1 MASNGHDH
9 DAGPMRRRGLLRCSV
24 RVAVAS
30 AGLFLVSAPEAR
42 AQAAGG
48 RMALVVGNG
57 AYAHTAALANPVN
70 DADDVGAALEGLGF
84 SVRIRKNLDRA
95 ALYDEVA
102 AFGRRSA
109 ASEISVLFYAG
120 HGIEVNGTSYLV
132 PVDARLATD
141 TDTHQAMPLDD
152 VQARIG
158 GAGLR
163 LVILDA
169 CRDNPLATR
178 MRLSDPTR
186 SFSRGG
192 LGALRSEQLGGTLV
206 WYAASAG
213 ETVPDGGV
221 GARNSPFTRALLT
234 HLADPVEVGTMFVRV
249 TNTVY
254 RATGGRQEPTAYGS
268 RRSEYYLSR
277 SDPSPP
283 SPGDEDLWWQS
294 ALKVDTVEG
303 YLEYERR
310 YPAGRYVVLSR
321 ALVAAL
327 RSDPPDP
334 VPTYAAGDVFRDCA
348 ACPEMVVIPA
358 GTFMMGSPASEA
370 GRYDDE
376 GPRHQVTL
384 GSFALGRYEVT
395 RAEYAAFVSAT
406 GHDVSGGCH
415 VLDYNADDRLYEWPH
430 DENASWRSPGF
441 SQGGDHPVVC
451 VNWRDAQAF
460 VDWLSRETG
469 ERYRLPSES
478 EWEYAAR
485 AGTSTRRWWGDEAGA
500 QQCEYANGGDAT
512 YEQEVLRRFVDA
524 DWGVAECTDGSART
538 APVGSFSPND
548 FGLHDVLGNVWEW
561 VEDCWHND
569 YSGAP
574 SDGTAWERGG
584 NCGRRVLRGSSW
596 LGYSRTLRS
605 AARYRY
611 ATGARLGGAGFRV
624 SRTLD

>member
-48 RMALVVGNG
+48 RMALVIGNG

-95 ALYDEVA
+95 ALYEEVA

-141 TDTHQAMPLDD
+141 TDTHQAMPLGD

-169 CRDNPLATR
+169 CRDNPLATG

-213 ETVPDGGV
+213 ETVPDGGF

-277 SDPSPP
+277 SDPPPPPPGNDRNDPPP
-283 SPGDEDLWWQS
+283 SPGGEDLLWQS

-310 YPAGRYVVLSR
+310 YPNGQYVVFAR
-321 ALVAAL
+321 ARVATL
-327 RSDPPDP
+327 RSAPVPDPDP
-334 VPTYAAGDVFRDCA
+334 VPTHAAGGVFRDCA

-370 GRYDDE
+370 GRSDDE
-376 GPRHQVTL
+376 GPRHAVTL
-384 GSFALGRYEVT
+384 RSFALGVKEVT
-395 RAEYAAFVSAT
+395 FAEWDACVR
-406 GHDVSGGCH
+406 GGGCNG
-415 VLDYNADDRLYEWPH
+415 YRPDDRVWGRGSRPVI
-430 DENASWRSPGF
+430 NVSWE
-441 SQGGDHPVVC
+441 
-451 VNWRDAQAF
+451 DAQAY
-460 VDWLSRETG
+460 VGWLSERTG
-469 ERYRLPSES
+469 AAYRLPSES

-485 AGTSTRRWWGDEAGA
+485 GGTTTPFHTGSTISTDQANYNGNSVYGSGRRGEHRQQTTPAGTFV
-500 QQCEYANGGDAT
+500 ANA
-512 YEQEVLRRFVDA
+512 
-524 DWGVAECTDGSART
+524 
-538 APVGSFSPND
+538 
-548 FGLHDVLGNVWEW
+548 FGLYDVHGNVWEW
-561 VEDCWHND
+561 VEDCWHAT
-569 YSGAP
+569 YAGAP
-574 SDGTAWERGG
+574 SDGSAWTRSGV
-584 NCGRRVLRGSSW
+584 CDRRVLRGGSW
-596 LGYSRTLRS
+596 SFIPRNLRS
-605 AARYRY
+605 ANRARDASGIRN
-611 ATGARLGGAGFRV
+611 GNAGFRV